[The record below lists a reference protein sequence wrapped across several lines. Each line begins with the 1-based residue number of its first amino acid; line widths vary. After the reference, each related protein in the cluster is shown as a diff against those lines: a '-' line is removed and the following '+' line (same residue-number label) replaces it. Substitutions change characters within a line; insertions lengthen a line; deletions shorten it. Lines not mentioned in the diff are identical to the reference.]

1 MSNINGILIQGISTE
16 DLSEMIEDAVRKVVK
31 HNNNVEEQEKK
42 TLTRDEI
49 CERLNITR
57 AQFYRNKHSL
67 ASYGMYQIGPKSSSW
82 RMDSDDLE
90 RYLASRKKITV
101 ETR

>member
-1 MSNINGILIQGISTE
+1 MNKVNGILIQGISTE
-16 DLSEMIEDAVRKVVK
+16 DLSEMIEDAVKKVVTN
-31 HNNNVEEQEKK
+31 NNNVDKPEKK
-42 TLTRDEI
+42 MLTRDEI

-57 AQFYRNKHSL
+57 AQFYRNKQGL
-67 ASYGMYQIGPKSSSW
+67 VRYGMYQIGPKSSTW

-90 RYLASRKKITV
+90 KYLASRKKIRV